1 MQVFTF
7 VQGILSLLQAFISPL
22 YSSTY
27 PFCQSIQINE
37 EKNKTTTT
45 NKKSANQYA
54 AKYRGTQR
62 RFPRKC
68 IENTKA
74 IQITFTSLEKHFK
87 QCYKFVSVQS
97 S

>member
-45 NKKSANQYA
+45 NKKSATNN
-54 AKYRGTQR
+54 
-62 RFPRKC
+62 
-68 IENTKA
+68 ENYLLLWGMPQNTGAHSDGFLVNALK
-74 IQITFTSLEKHFK
+74 TLRLSRLLLHL
-87 QCYKFVSVQS
+87 
-97 S
+97 

>member
-37 EKNKTTTT
+37 EKTKQQQQIRNQQISMPQNTGAHSDGFLVNALKTLRL
-45 NKKSANQYA
+45 S
-54 AKYRGTQR
+54 R
-62 RFPRKC
+62 
-68 IENTKA
+68 
-74 IQITFTSLEKHFK
+74 LLLHL
-87 QCYKFVSVQS
+87 
-97 S
+97 